1 MNLAFH
7 GWQLDQSTP
16 TNDEK
21 RQEKN
26 VQNNKDP
33 MKISLDL
40 VEISLD
46 LVDLC
51 QIQLTLFVAL
61 GGSDFGGGNPPL
73 DPPLSDFEGGDPL
86 STAAARSIDF

>member
-1 MNLAFH
+1 MVRTNLAFH

-51 QIQLTLFVAL
+51 QI
-61 GGSDFGGGNPPL
+61 
-73 DPPLSDFEGGDPL
+73 
-86 STAAARSIDF
+86 